1 TSRRRRRSSSRHSRG
16 RPCNPNQRCR
26 PRWRHDL
33 HFTNNQI
40 GPVRGG
46 RSVPAVDS
54 HLGDADL
61 NTSTFADA
69 LVSDA
74 VHPAIPSSQRLFEPL
89 LGSWHLEVKWFD
101 ESGQL
106 VRRQDGE
113 WHFSRVLEGRAIQDV
128 WIVPSRGQRGQDD
141 YEYGT
146 SIRF

>member
-1 TSRRRRRSSSRHSRG
+1 M
-16 RPCNPNQRCR
+16 
-26 PRWRHDL
+26 
-33 HFTNNQI
+33 
-40 GPVRGG
+40 
-46 RSVPAVDS
+46 
-54 HLGDADL
+54 

-69 LVSDA
+69 LVFDA
-74 VHPAIPSSQRLFEPL
+74 VHPDIPSSQRLFEPL

-146 SIRF
+146 SIRFYDPALGGWRSTGSARCAVRC

>member
-1 TSRRRRRSSSRHSRG
+1 
-16 RPCNPNQRCR
+16 
-26 PRWRHDL
+26 
-33 HFTNNQI
+33 
-40 GPVRGG
+40 
-46 RSVPAVDS
+46 
-54 HLGDADL
+54 L

-74 VHPAIPSSQRLFEPL
+74 VHPDIPSSQRLFEPL

-146 SIRF
+146 SIRFYDPALGGWRSTGSARCAVRC